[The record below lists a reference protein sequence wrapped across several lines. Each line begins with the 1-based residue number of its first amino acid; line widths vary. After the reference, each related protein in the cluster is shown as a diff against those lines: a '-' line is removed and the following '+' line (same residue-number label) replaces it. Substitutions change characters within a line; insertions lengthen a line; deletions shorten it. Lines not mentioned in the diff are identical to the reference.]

1 MNSEDSHFVTPTGFE
16 SVYSAVS
23 VTDYESDDENTEFIR
38 PFHQLNTNELVAKL
52 SKSSNLHIKMSILQ
66 LLLQREGP
74 AYTVEEKSVKDV
86 ITDVYLKAC
95 YVHNWSVVRHGACL
109 LGKTVPSLAPSIT
122 AMVVGGKQVRILS
135 SFLTHS
141 FPMHPFSFSD
151 VFKGW
156 RKGALG
162 TNGLISV

>member
-1 MNSEDSHFVTPTGFE
+1 MNVEDSHFVTPTGFE
-16 SVYSAVS
+16 SVYSPVS

-38 PFHQLNTNELVAKL
+38 PFHQLNTNELVDKL
-52 SKSSNLHIKMSILQ
+52 SKSKNLHIKMSILQ

-74 AYTVEEKSVKDV
+74 AYTVDKKSVEDI

-122 AMVVGGKQVRILS
+122 AMVVGGKQVRILRV
-135 SFLTHS
+135 SFN
-141 FPMHPFSFSD
+141 
-151 VFKGW
+151 KC
-156 RKGALG
+156 
-162 TNGLISV
+162 LIYFCFQDDFI